1 MGILDRIRAGLGV
14 QRPVGDAG
22 TASADDQAIARYRY
36 MLKTAPPETIE
47 QAHAEAFAQ
56 LTPEQ
61 RRRVLQ
67 ELSSDMSAGE
77 RMAAA
82 RAGDDPRVLAQL
94 ATRAEIRQPGA
105 MERALGGIGGMGGAF
120 AQPGM
125 GGLFAGSFLSSM
137 AGTVLGSMIAQQ
149 FFAHHAG
156 ASQLFGSD
164 APLGTDTSLRGA
176 HEAGVQ
182 PDDSTEGL
190 VHDPFADTSAGD
202 SGAYDAGGGF
212 DTGGGFDSGGGFD
225 GGDSF
230 DV

>member
-1 MGILDRIRAGLGV
+1 MGILDRLRGMGE
-14 QRPVGDAG
+14 QRPPPSAG
-22 TASADDQAIARYRY
+22 SQTSADDHAIARYRY
-36 MLKTAPPETIE
+36 LLRTAPPETIE

-67 ELSSDMSAGE
+67 ELSASMSPGE

-82 RAGDDPRVLAQL
+82 RAAEDPGMLAQM

-105 MERALGGIGGMGGAF
+105 IERALGGVGGASALGSPGLGGM
-120 AQPGM
+120 M
-125 GGLFAGSFLSSM
+125 AGSFFASM

-149 FFAHHAG
+149 FLGSHGDAG
-156 ASQLFGSD
+156 HPFGGLPSQD
-164 APLGTDTSLRGA
+164 APSADTTVPIEDPFKHSVDRGEDYASRDDGDTSDGDFGA
-176 HEAGVQ
+176 G
-182 PDDSTEGL
+182 DDSDFG
-190 VHDPFADTSAGD
+190 GD
-202 SGAYDAGGGF
+202 F
-212 DTGGGFDSGGGFD
+212 